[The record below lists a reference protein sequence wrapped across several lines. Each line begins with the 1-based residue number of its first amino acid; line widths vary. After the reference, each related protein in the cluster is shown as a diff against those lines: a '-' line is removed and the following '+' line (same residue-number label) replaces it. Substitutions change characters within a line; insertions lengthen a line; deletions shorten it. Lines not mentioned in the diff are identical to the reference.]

1 VAGKDDPYPESVKI
15 MRVLLSPCPRLVAFV
30 DGAVARLMI
39 DNPARRNAI
48 DLAMWTAIP
57 PLMTALAADPAV
69 RVIVLT
75 SHEGPFSAGADISE
89 FDTTRATPEGSRAYE
104 EENVRAFAAVADCPR
119 PVIAA
124 IRGHC
129 FGAGSGLA
137 LSCDLRVATEDAQF
151 AIPAARL
158 GVAYPPAAF
167 APIVAAIGPAR
178 TKELFFTGRRVTAS
192 EALALGLVTMVV
204 PTDNLGPAVA
214 DLAATIARGAPMTQT
229 ATKRSVDAAAGLP
242 FARGAD
248 EVQAIADA
256 CFDSA
261 DFAEGRAAFRER
273 REPEFTGR

>member
-1 VAGKDDPYPESVKI
+1 MP
-15 MRVLLSPCPRLVAFV
+15 SPCPRLEASVEGMV
-30 DGAVARLMI
+30 GRLLI

-48 DLAMWTAIP
+48 DLEMWRAFV
-57 PLMTALAADPAV
+57 PLMAAFSREPDV
-69 RVIVLT
+69 RVVIL
-75 SHEGPFSAGADISE
+75 SSRQGSFSAGADISE
-89 FDTTRATPEGSRAYE
+89 FDTIRATAEGSRQYE
-104 EENVRAFAAVADCPR
+104 DENVRAFTAVADCPR

-137 LSCDLRVATEDAQF
+137 LSCDLRIATEDAQF

-178 TKELFFTGRRVTAS
+178 TKELFYTGRRVTAA
-192 EALALGLVTMVV
+192 EALALGLLNTVV
-204 PTDNLGPAVA
+204 AADHLATAVD

-242 FARGAD
+242 FARDAA
-248 EVQAIADA
+248 EVQSLADA
-256 CFDSA
+256 CFDSD
-261 DFAEGRAAFRER
+261 DFVEGRTAFRQR
-273 REPEFTGR
+273 REPQFNGR